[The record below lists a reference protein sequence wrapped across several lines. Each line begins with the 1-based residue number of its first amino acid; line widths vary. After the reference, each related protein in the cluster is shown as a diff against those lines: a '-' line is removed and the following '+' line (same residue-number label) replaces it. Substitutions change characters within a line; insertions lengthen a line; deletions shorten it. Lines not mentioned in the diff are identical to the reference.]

1 MTASNSQIPQKS
13 QFQFTLDGLSA
24 FIDIANRA
32 ITEQHQ
38 QGRLNAADIDVLHGN
53 MQAAMYNLGHA
64 LELLGAERI
73 DYINTNDNQALCGG
87 LLIAGGAIKSFAS
100 LNDTLQCA
108 RNRLAENPAKP
119 AAPASQEWPC
129 C

>member
-1 MTASNSQIPQKS
+1 MKQQS

-32 ITEQHQ
+32 ITEQHH

-53 MQAAMYNLGHA
+53 MQTALYNLGHA

-73 DYINTNDNQALCGG
+73 DYLQTNDNQALCGG
-87 LLIAGGAIKSFAS
+87 LLLAGGAMKAFAGI
-100 LNDTLQCA
+100 NDTLHTA
-108 RNRLAENPAKP
+108 RHRLSEKAATPAKP
-119 AAPASQEWPC
+119 AAAPEEWPRC
-129 C
+129 